1 MNQETVSLLTN
12 GVLIPVIIAL
22 VPLLT
27 AAIAAGAAYLRSL
40 LKDQRKAKYIDI
52 AEDAVQTAVISTYQ
66 TLVST
71 IKGTDGWNEKTK
83 QLAFEESKR
92 KAIAIMGTAAR
103 QTLEELY
110 GDVDQWLDN
119 KIEFYVAT
127 TP

>member
-1 MNQETVSLLTN
+1 MNPETLNLITN
-12 GVLIPVIIAL
+12 GVLIPIVIAL

-71 IKGTDGWNEKTK
+71 IKGTDGWTDKTK
-83 QLAFEESKR
+83 QLAFDEAKR
-92 KAIAIMGTAAR
+92 KAIAIMGNAALR
-103 QTLEELY
+103 TLEELY
-110 GDVDQWLDN
+110 GDVDAWLDN
-119 KIEFYVAT
+119 KIEFYVAVS
-127 TP
+127 